1 MTQKAQ
7 KQFGSNTKIMPKCT
21 TKKSKN
27 VRQRART
34 WLLTLNNPSSEL
46 LTQLTR
52 GKVFEEFK
60 IIKYLIQEETGES
73 GTQHLQGAIQ
83 FADNIDFNTLK
94 KIFPTAHWEKS
105 RSLARSF
112 NYCGKLK
119 TKTGEIFTY
128 GDVDKYIEKEPAT
141 EQEIRSEFLKKVQY
155 HICCGMAPKW
165 SDLETGQEQL

>member
-83 FADNIDFNTLK
+83 FADLLLYILAYYKTIGSSYVESKRAIIQNSEAFHIVQITRRYDRIERRYIIEEVGGKVYSLVSLLVQDNNQTKLG
-94 KIFPTAHWEKS
+94 IKS
-105 RSLARSF
+105 TRTHA
-112 NYCGKLK
+112 Y
-119 TKTGEIFTY
+119 
-128 GDVDKYIEKEPAT
+128 
-141 EQEIRSEFLKKVQY
+141 
-155 HICCGMAPKW
+155 
-165 SDLETGQEQL
+165 